1 MKRFTCGCLSV
12 IVVLALALAGL
23 LTWAQENAIS
33 LRPVVIAGLVGVAVV
48 YLLAGRKLL
57 RLVSGPDYTPEER
70 ERLRIYNEY
79 QATRPRPDAARY
91 DDWHA
96 GGAARYQADCAAHL
110 ARYGGKP
117 PKGLTEREGSR

>member
-1 MKRFTCGCLSV
+1 MKRLTCGCISLLA
-12 IVVLALALAGL
+12 VLALALAGL
-23 LTWAQENAIS
+23 LTWASENGIS
-33 LRPVVIAGLVGVAVV
+33 LRPVVIVGLVALAVV
-48 YLLAGRKLL
+48 YLLTGRALL
-57 RLVSGPDYTPEER
+57 RLVSGPDYTAEER

-79 QATRPRPDAARY
+79 QATRPRADAARY

-117 PKGLTEREGSR
+117 PKGLTEREGEE